1 MDSYLKDK
9 FQVTKDYFLKIK
21 IKPQKYLD
29 KTFFNNNFSKLQRNM
44 LKKTLKIDAIK
55 EKINKFYIHKMY
67 KSTLNSQMT
76 KANMANIC
84 NSCHR
89 QKLIFYYLKN
99 SYKSIRRIPTHFRE
113 NIGNTL
119 AT

>member
-1 MDSYLKDK
+1 
-9 FQVTKDYFLKIK
+9 
-21 IKPQKYLD
+21 
-29 KTFFNNNFSKLQRNM
+29 M